1 MMLLFAEV
9 RYAAEPVGARDR
21 RRSDRPSDWRT
32 VREVGRSAPL
42 VERIGSYRTSML
54 NKRGVVEKDGFYG
67 HK

>member
-42 VERIGSYRTSML
+42 VERIGSYRT
-54 NKRGVVEKDGFYG
+54 
-67 HK
+67 